1 MFVALHP
8 ELFRMS
14 TKSSD
19 INHIWH
25 PFAVPGDNDLLRVIV
40 SGQGARVTDEDGH
53 ELIDAI
59 SSWWVNIHG
68 HAHPYI
74 ARKVYEQFLKLEHV
88 IFAGYTH
95 QPAAELAERLQT
107 ILPGAPRR
115 IFYSDNGSTAVEV
128 ALKMGIQFL
137 KMQGKAEVKVLALE
151 NAYHGDTFGAMSAGQ
166 PGMFNHWFSEHMF
179 KAIHAPVP
187 NTPEKLERFEACCQ
201 EAAGGVFIYEPLI
214 QGAGGMLMYSPE
226 TMGTMLG
233 IARKHQML
241 TIADEVMTGFGR
253 TGKMFASDHCT
264 DIPDIMCLSK
274 AITGGV
280 MPLGVTAAREF
291 IFDAFTASGGTVL
304 YHGHSFTANPLS
316 CPAALASLDLF
327 ETEKTMERVATLSQW
342 QAEAALQLAGN
353 DKIANIRHQG
363 TILAFDIVS
372 SEQTGYLNSLR
383 QKILT
388 FFPENGIL
396 LRPLGNTLYVL
407 PPYCITR
414 EDFLHTYYTIGLF
427 FKQ

>member
-1 MFVALHP
+1 
-8 ELFRMS
+8 MS

-40 SGQGARVTDEDGH
+40 SGKGSHVTDEDGN

-95 QPAAELAERLQT
+95 QPAAELAERMQT

-115 IFYSDNGSTAVEV
+115 IFYSDNGSTTVEV
-128 ALKMGIQFL
+128 ALKMAIQFL
-137 KMQGKAEVKVLALE
+137 KMQGKTDVKVLALE

-166 PGMFNHWFSEHMF
+166 PGTFNKWFSEHMF

-187 NTPEKLERFEACCQ
+187 DSPEKLERFEAFCK

-226 TMGTMLG
+226 TMETMLG

-253 TGKMFASDHCT
+253 TGKMFASEHCT
-264 DIPDIMCLSK
+264 DVPDIMCLSK

-280 MPLGVTAAREF
+280 MPLGVTAAQEF
-291 IFDAFTASGGTVL
+291 IFDAFNASGETVL

-316 CPAALASLDLF
+316 CTAALASLDLF
-327 ETEKTMERVATLSQW
+327 AIENTMEKIEKICQW
-342 QAEAALQLAGN
+342 QAEVALKLADN
-353 DKIANIRHQG
+353 NKIKNIRCQG

-372 SEQTGYLNSLR
+372 NEQTGYLNSLR

-396 LRPLGNTLYVL
+396 LRPLGNTLYIL
-407 PPYCITR
+407 PPYCIS
-414 EDFLHTYYTIGLF
+414 EEELGKVYSVVKEFLRIA
-427 FKQ
+427 